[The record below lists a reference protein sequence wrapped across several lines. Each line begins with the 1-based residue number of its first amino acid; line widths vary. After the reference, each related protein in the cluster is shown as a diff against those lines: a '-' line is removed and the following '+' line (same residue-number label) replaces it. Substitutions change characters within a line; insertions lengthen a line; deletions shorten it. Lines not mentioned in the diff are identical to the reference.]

1 MKAIILSA
9 FVLLASMMPVDV
21 VAQQSATTNFGV
33 DRVLDGVKVNAA
45 AQCLFVDRTGTIFV
59 GTGTDYLYRSSN
71 GGSTWVHL
79 MNGLKGANM
88 PFASAYAIEASS
100 NGTLFLGTGGD
111 LFNSTDNGNSW
122 NSVSKMSSPSPL
134 AIAVKDSNIFVGTSF
149 GGSIYRSSDNG
160 SSWSDVLNPSTGGFR
175 AVTITPKGTV
185 IAGTG
190 NGDPQG
196 YVEGI
201 YRSTANGD
209 SGSWIKSDS
218 GLIGEIG
225 TIGDGSTN
233 PDGTMQ
239 ANGYN
244 IWGLVSDSSTGF
256 VFAATDGEG
265 IFRSTDD
272 GISWAQVTGKT
283 PMPMYAS
290 AILAMDGKVWAAFHN
305 DIGTGIAGDGGLYY
319 SSDSGTTWQDVDFI
333 GKNVSCLYPY
343 GKDSVLVGTDDGV
356 YIAFT
361 GVTAVND
368 PIYNPSTFTL
378 SQNYPNP
385 FNPNTTIRYSVQKRS
400 LVTLSIYNILGQ
412 SVKTLVND
420 VKAPGVYEASFD
432 GASLP
437 SGTYFYRLTAGNY
450 SQTKKMVLLK

>member
-21 VAQQSATTNFGV
+21 VVAQQSATTNFGV
-33 DRVLDGVKVNAA
+33 DRVLNGAELNVGIGSLFVNAGGNIFA
-45 AQCLFVDRTGTIFV
+45 GTSN
-59 GTGTDYLYRSSN
+59 YLYRSSD
-71 GGSTWVHL
+71 GGTTWVHL
-79 MNGLKGANM
+79 TNGLENKL
-88 PFASAYAIEASS
+88 PFNDVYAIAATS
-100 NGTLFLGTGGD
+100 NGTMFLGTGGD
-111 LFNSTDNGNSW
+111 PFKSTDSGKTWQDIVLPNS
-122 NSVSKMSSPSPL
+122 NLPCASALVT
-134 AIAVKDSNIFVGTSF
+134 KDSMVFIGTLFVGA
-149 GGSIYRSSDNG
+149 IYRSVNNG
-160 SSWSDVLNPSTGGFR
+160 LDWTRVLKTTGGFNS
-175 AVTITPKGTV
+175 AMTITSRGT
-185 IAGTG
+185 ILAGSG

-201 YRSTANGD
+201 WRSTDDGNNWSRA
-209 SGSWIKSDS
+209 DS
-218 GLIGEIG
+218 GLVGEIG

-233 PDGTMQ
+233 PDGTMK

-244 IWGLVSDSSTGF
+244 IWGLSCDSSTG
-256 VFAATDGEG
+256 VVYAASDGEG
-265 IFRSTDD
+265 IFRSLND
-272 GISWAQVTGKT
+272 GQSWTQVNGST

-290 AILAMDGKVWAAFHN
+290 AVLAVGGKVWAAFHN

-319 SSDSGTTWQDVDFI
+319 SSDSGATWQDVDFI

-356 YIAFT
+356 YVVSST
-361 GVTAVND
+361 TVTAVD
-368 PIYNPSTFTL
+368 EPTHNPNFTL

-385 FNPNTTIRYSVQKRS
+385 FNPSTTIRYSVQKRS
-400 LVTLSIYNILGQ
+400 LVTLSIYNVLGQ

-437 SGTYFYRLTAGNY
+437 SGTYFYRLTAGDY